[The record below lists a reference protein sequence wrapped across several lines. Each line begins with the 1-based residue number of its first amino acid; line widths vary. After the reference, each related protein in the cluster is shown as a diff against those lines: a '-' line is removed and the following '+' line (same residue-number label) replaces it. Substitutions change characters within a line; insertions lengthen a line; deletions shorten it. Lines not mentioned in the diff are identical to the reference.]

1 MSPTTLS
8 QIKRKLRRGDLVI
21 SGTSTCEG
29 DKDYGFWFLYDGK
42 TCECKAVT
50 RHDCPTPTLEAAASR
65 ITKRQWVYF
74 WEVEEALQE
83 RANTNMQ
90 TNTGE
95 LMRALGIKPTSQRV
109 FTDHLRRLQES
120 GYLTSVEKKG
130 DAGNV
135 IYHDWKL
142 TGKKPIRF

>member
-8 QIKRKLRRGDLVI
+8 QIKRKLRNGRLVMRCCS
-21 SGTSTCEG
+21 SGLWILSSLNDDAE
-29 DKDYGFWFLYDGK
+29 YWIPI
-42 TCECKAVT
+42 A
-50 RHDCPTPTLEAAASR
+50 DCPTPTLESAASR

-83 RANTNMQ
+83 RANTNLQ

-109 FTDHLRRLQES
+109 FTDHLRRLQEA

-135 IYHDWKL
+135 ISHDWKL
-142 TGKKPIRF
+142 TGKKPVRF

>member
-8 QIKRKLRRGDLVI
+8 QIKRKLRSGRLTLRHCSSGLWILSRLSDLAEYWIPI
-21 SGTSTCEG
+21 S
-29 DKDYGFWFLYDGK
+29 
-42 TCECKAVT
+42 
-50 RHDCPTPTLEAAASR
+50 DCPTPTLEAAASR

-74 WEVEEALQE
+74 WEVEETLHD
-83 RANTNMQ
+83 RANTNLQ

-109 FTDHLRRLQES
+109 FTDHLRRLQEA

-130 DAGNV
+130 TAGNV
-135 IYHDWKL
+135 ISHDWKL
-142 TGKKPIRF
+142 TGKNPVRF